1 MEEEQS
7 EVFLSMDNDYLTNK
21 KIDYVGYAATK
32 FVGYGKTDSRNSQR
46 VFEKSEFINFLRT
59 EVGMKKNK
67 SYDCFNALVDINLIQ
82 KQSDG
87 TYIVDKET
95 APFLKLYKDTVRY
108 FFDHYKP
115 IHFKVYCYLL
125 NKYNMHQRYKHN
137 ENYFFSCAE
146 LLRAIGYNDRYFNNV
161 KLMNEVLIDLENNHF
176 ISYNHETVGRKGS
189 HGRYKELYWV
199 NAIAENSISA
209 AEETIV
215 SDNILPQVYNGQ
227 RYLDYSKDMF
237 SNLDLLR
244 ILAAQPQNKEAL
256 EYAVNHG
263 DVPQEYLK
271 VINK

>member
-1 MEEEQS
+1 MKEEQS
-7 EVFLSMDNDYLTNK
+7 EVFLSMDNDYLANK

-32 FVGYGKTDSRNSQR
+32 FVGYGKTDNHNPQR
-46 VFEKSEFINFLRT
+46 IFEKSEFINFLRT
-59 EVGMKKNK
+59 DVGMKKNK
-67 SYDCFNALVDINLIQ
+67 AYDCFNALIDINLIQ
-82 KQSDG
+82 KQNDG

-125 NKYNMHQRYKHN
+125 NKYNIHQTYHLG

-176 ISYNHETVGRKGS
+176 ISYNHETIGRPGK

-199 NAIAENSISA
+199 NYIAENSKLA
-209 AEETIV
+209 FGETMNQ
-215 SDNILPQVYNGQ
+215 DKPKELPQ
-227 RYLDYSKDMF
+227 
-237 SNLDLLR
+237 SNDIIPYDEFMKIQGEPIKIGGR
-244 ILAAQPQNKEAL
+244 K
-256 EYAVNHG
+256 
-263 DVPQEYLK
+263 
-271 VINK
+271 